1 MILTINIVPGQE
13 PSAPQSHAK
22 HHPFTRWIQAETLWH
37 NAHAPRQRIPVYLMA
52 DFLATLGGMQ
62 HTVVC
67 VLNDGGVLTREYLV
81 WICNKPT
88 ALAVLPEPV
97 QRVFTVAQKTGYTV
111 IVDAPQ
117 PGQTAADLFG
127 VH

>member
-1 MILTINIVPGQE
+1 
-13 PSAPQSHAK
+13 
-22 HHPFTRWIQAETLWH
+22 
-37 NAHAPRQRIPVYLMA
+37 MA

-67 VLNDGGVLTREYLV
+67 VLNDGGVVTREYLV
-81 WICNKPT
+81 WICTKPT

-97 QRVFTVAQKTGYTV
+97 QRVFTVAQKTGGV
-111 IVDAPQ
+111 VVDAEQ

-127 VH
+127 VR